1 MIKNN
6 TIMINCIT
14 NSNILSKSL
23 EFVEENDYKNVVEN
37 EFKNMCT
44 RFGLNESEMI
54 SVIMTKNILLLDT
67 HYETIW
73 DSLNFYSMQ
82 CIDEYKNKYIE
93 SLYKTDLMDARI
105 ELLCDDLKEYIKH
118 NSCINVETDK
128 CNTFKIACT
137 RQHDECVKY
146 LINDQ
151 DKIVQKNVTN
161 IVDHMYLCGASYN
174 IIKYL
179 LEEKNATCSD
189 NTIDYACGHGHLDI
203 VKYLF
208 EVHNKNC
215 TDKGMKLAC
224 IYGHSNIIKY
234 LFETHGKK
242 CTYYHVDL
250 ACERG
255 HFDII
260 KYAFEVQQT
269 DCFGHGIYSAC
280 KNGNLDIVKYLLG
293 KQCCTRIDFRIM
305 ADFACKYG
313 HLDIVK
319 YLLEE
324 RNIKFY
330 NRHFKYACSNKHL
343 YIVKYLLKKY
353 SFGHYDYKTC
363 FEFVCENEHLNI
375 AMYMIKKDRSV
386 SYGGIK
392 KVIRLFLKK
401 RQLNC
406 AKYLIELCKYKI
418 TNYDINYFATRGDL
432 YILKYLVENSN
443 VDKFNNTIKLAKKNN
458 HIDVINYLSEKQH
471 NKKEH
476 KKKSWLEK

>member
-93 SLYKTDLMDARI
+93 SLYTSNLIDLRI
-105 ELLCDDLKEYIKH
+105 ENLCDDLKEYIKH
-118 NSCINVETDK
+118 NSCINVETDR
-128 CNTFKIACT
+128 CNTFEIACK
-137 RQHDECVKY
+137 QHHDECVKY
-146 LINDQ
+146 LINNQ
-151 DKIVQKNVTN
+151 DKIVQQHTTTYPIKYNFDGTISYLDKHPRFERRVIN

-189 NTIDYACGHGHLDI
+189 DTIDYACGHGHLDI

-208 EVHNKNC
+208 KVHNKNC

-224 IYGHSNIIKY
+224 IYGHANIIKY

-269 DCFGHGIYSAC
+269 DCFGSGIYSAC

-293 KQCCTRIDFRIM
+293 KQCCSRIDFRNM
-305 ADFACKYG
+305 MDFACEYG
-313 HLDIVK
+313 HLDIVRYLSEEHNVGCNK
-319 YLLEE
+319 RNFKSVYKNRYLDVMGYLLEKYPLDYH
-324 RNIKFY
+324 NYYYYGKCIKF
-330 NRHFKYACSNKHL
+330 ACKNG
-343 YIVKYLLKKY
+343 YL
-353 SFGHYDYKTC
+353 D
-363 FEFVCENEHLNI
+363 I
-375 AMYMIKKDRSV
+375 AM
-386 SYGGIK
+386 
-392 KVIRLFLKK
+392 
-401 RQLNC
+401 C
-406 AKYLIELCKYKI
+406 LIESCVYEI
-418 TNYDINYFATRGDL
+418 TNYDINLAARCGNL
-432 YILKYLVENSN
+432 YILKYLVEKSN
-443 VDKFNNTIKLAKKNN
+443 VHEFNKAIKLAKKNN
-458 HIDVINYLSEKQH
+458 HIDIVNYLSEKQH
-471 NKKEH
+471 NEKEH
-476 KKKSWLEK
+476 KKTSWLEK